1 MFFIFVYAEGI
12 PNDGIPLKDTVT
24 VAFPLTVMFVLLAT
38 AGLVFTI
45 VCLAFNFIFRNKK
58 YVPFI
63 YLMFH
68 LSIIMFSVFILL
80 LCSLCFIYLYIC
92 FQFSY
97 YYYLIYFHTG

>member
-68 LSIIMFSVFILL
+68 LSI
-80 LCSLCFIYLYIC
+80 C

-97 YYYLIYFHTG
+97 YYYVPYVSFIYIYVFSFHIIII